1 MSAFVAGIIFGG
13 LLTGAIVTLLITR
26 TRSAKRVEP
35 IEWQEDYFE
44 DPPPPP
50 VTFTT
55 KVLVN
60 KRTVQI

>member
-26 TRSAKRVEP
+26 IKRPKRVEP
-35 IEWQEDYFE
+35 IEWQEEHFE

>member
-26 TRSAKRVEP
+26 TKSPKRVEP

-50 VTFTT
+50 VI
-55 KVLVN
+55 KN
-60 KRTVQI
+60 EEPKKYKNQSKP